1 MSAPMAVDG
10 IPPPIVA
17 PAPLAVPPPEMAAL
31 VQGQDPAA
39 AAAAPDGV
47 FERQVLK
54 LLRTLLA
61 VRTYCAACVALFLKT
76 WGWRPRYYK

>member
-1 MSAPMAVDG
+1 MVGVLGVGGDFESCWSLPSVPSATKGMFVFMV
-10 IPPPIVA
+10 VA
-17 PAPLAVPPPEMAAL
+17 
-31 VQGQDPAA
+31 AA

-54 LLRTLLA
+54 LFRTLLA